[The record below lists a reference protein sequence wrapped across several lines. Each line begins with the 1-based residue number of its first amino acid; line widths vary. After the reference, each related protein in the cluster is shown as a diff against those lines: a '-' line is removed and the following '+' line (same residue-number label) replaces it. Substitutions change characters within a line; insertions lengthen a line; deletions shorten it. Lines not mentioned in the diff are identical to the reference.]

1 MARLALLLACWTALA
16 PGRPD
21 PARTAVLVNS
31 DLPAGREI
39 AREFMTH
46 RGIPAANL
54 IELPLGR
61 AETLEWKD
69 YATRVLGPLRARLLA
84 TGLLTGQLEAAT
96 DARGR
101 AAFIPTGDA
110 RLEWLVLVH
119 GVPLK
124 AAPSGIKGLNP
135 ANPVKGD
142 HASLDSE
149 LALLALPNL
158 DPEGARPNPRFGR
171 AAAGGDGL
179 IRTARL
185 DGASP
190 EAVLAALRGAWAAE
204 AQGLRGRAYVDLGG
218 PYQEGDDWFR
228 AALAPLRELGFP
240 PDVEETKEQFP
251 PTARGDAP
259 AFYFGWYSQ
268 KPAGKFGQRSTR
280 LAPGAIALHLH
291 SFSAA
296 SLHSPATNWA
306 PWLVEQ
312 GAGLTFGNVYE
323 PYLSLTI
330 RPQLLLKGL
339 KEGMS
344 AGEAAWFAT
353 PAASWQG
360 IILGDPFY
368 QPFAVTL
375 EAQVRAVSAKEALG
389 DYALLRHFSLLPH
402 PVGTEDLRR
411 LQAAADRSGRL
422 ALRLACA
429 QEEQAAGVTR
439 PWKDVPDLSTEE
451 GGLIAEAAR
460 FVEARFGAKTAQK
473 LHTELEKRPGWTAP
487 ARVGTEK
494 ALGK

>member
-1 MARLALLLACWTALA
+1 MGRFALLLACWTALA
-16 PGRPD
+16 AARPD
-21 PARTAVLVNS
+21 PARTAVLANT
-31 DLPAGREI
+31 DQPAGLAI
-39 AREFMTH
+39 AREFMAH

-54 IELPLGR
+54 IALPLGR
-61 AETLEWKD
+61 SETLEWKD
-69 YATRVLGPLRARLLA
+69 YATRVLGPLRSRLLA
-84 TGLLTGQLEAAT
+84 TGLLEGKLEETA

-101 AAFIPTGDA
+101 AGFIPTGA
-110 RLEWLVLVH
+110 TRLQWLVLVH

-124 AAPSGIKGLNP
+124 MAPSGLKGLNP

-158 DPEGARPNPRFGR
+158 EPEGARPNPWFGR
-171 AAAGGDGL
+171 ADAEAEGV

-190 EAVLAALRGAWAAE
+190 EAVLAALRGAWSAE
-204 AQGLRGRAYVDLGG
+204 AKGLRGRAYVDLGG

-228 AALAPLRELGFP
+228 ACLAPLRELGFP

-251 PTARGDAP
+251 ATARGDAP
-259 AFYFGWYSQ
+259 AFYLGWYSQ
-268 KPAGKFGQRSTR
+268 KPAGKFGQKPTR

-296 SLHSPATNWA
+296 SLHLPEANWA

-323 PYLSLTI
+323 PYLSLTV
-330 RPQLLLKGL
+330 RPERLLKGL
-339 KEGMS
+339 RDGMS

-353 PAASWQG
+353 PSVSWQG

-375 EAQVRAVSAKEALG
+375 EAQVRAASAKEALG

-402 PVGTEDLRR
+402 PLGAEDLRR
-411 LQAAADRSGRL
+411 LQAAADESGRL

-429 QEEQAAGVTR
+429 QAEQAAGVTR
-439 PWKDVPDLSTEE
+439 PWEDPLDLSAEE

-460 FVEARFGAKTAQK
+460 FVEARFGAQTAQK
-473 LHTELEKRPGWTAP
+473 LRAELEKRPTWANP
-487 ARVGTEK
+487 ARPGTEK
-494 ALGK
+494 APGK